1 MEELV
6 ELRELVQKQEY
17 ENALLLIDEL
27 EEMSKEDKL
36 SKIYSYIVVLLVHL
50 IKQIAEQRTTRSWDF
65 SIYNS
70 LKSIKRIN
78 ERKRSRGV
86 YANEEQLVEIIEDA
100 FDIALR
106 KSSLEAFGGIYTGD
120 QLLKKIN
127 ASEIKHQ
134 ALNLINGD

>member
-17 ENALLLIDEL
+17 EKALLLIDEL

-50 IKQIAEQRTTRSWDF
+50 IKQTAEQRTTRSWDF

>member
-50 IKQIAEQRTTRSWDF
+50 IKQTAEQRTTRSWDF

-70 LKSIKRIN
+70 IKNIKRIN
-78 ERKRSRGV
+78 ERKRCRGV
-86 YANEEQLVEIIEDA
+86 YANEEQLVDIIEDA